1 LTARSAHRRTF
12 SELLIREVEAYTSN
26 PAMSLPAAATSSAES
41 TDAYRPF
48 ATFSLVWGITTLI
61 HQLAFTFWTES
72 WQGWTLVM
80 AAIAVILR
88 PSCSMRFLFLVVASL
103 LNLWHKLPFVP
114 NHILYEGMLH
124 IVMLLGAIS
133 FFIKGKGAG
142 AISGKLGSWT
152 RGIWLIVVAA
162 VVKAVYFALPESIQG
177 YYLGAPTTFF
187 IVFAIGRV
195 VFRGEKVGEGDDLL
209 ARFAPTIRVAVV
221 IMYVW
226 AVIQKLNFDYF
237 NAEVTCAGKLHR
249 EINLYFGSI
258 LPESDWAMVGAAVG
272 SLIFELGIPLLLI
285 FRKTRYAGFVA
296 AIGFHLWL
304 SIHPAAGIY
313 SFSSLILAF
322 LLVFLPT
329 SWGQQLQVLWNSQLR
344 WLGKGDL
351 DRGRKRARRL
361 VIGVFFATLFTQA
374 ALYLTLERSYEV
386 FGKANRVGFFT
397 FFAWGLW
404 IGSCYLIAGW
414 RARGA
419 DGSFPNRAIRSLAWV
434 GLIPILM
441 NGVYPW
447 IGARTQTSFSMY
459 SNLRSEAE
467 GNHLFLKRVDLFPFQ
482 TDMVEV
488 LTSKP
493 NILAPSE
500 RPRGIQQF
508 AHPGHRIVPWFE
520 FRRLV
525 SEMPGDV
532 EVTYLR
538 NGEELSLSRKGDELT
553 GDPEAFEEL
562 PLFARKFIWFRRLE
576 SLEGPM
582 GCTH

>member
-1 LTARSAHRRTF
+1 
-12 SELLIREVEAYTSN
+12 
-26 PAMSLPAAATSSAES
+26 MSLPASSS
-41 TDAYRPF
+41 SKTDSSDTYRPF
-48 ATFSLVWGITTLI
+48 ATFSLVWGITTLA

-80 AAIAVILR
+80 AAVAVILR
-88 PSCSMRFLFLVVASL
+88 PSCVMRFLILVVASL
-103 LNLWHKLPFVP
+103 FNLWHKLPFVP

-124 IVMLLGAIS
+124 IIMVLAAIS
-133 FFIKGKGAG
+133 FFAKGKGRSAV
-142 AISGKLGSWT
+142 SGKVGTWT

-162 VVKAVYFALPESIQG
+162 VVKAAYFALPESVQG

-195 VFRGEKVGEGDDLL
+195 LFRGEHVGEGDDLL
-209 ARFAPTIRVAVV
+209 SRFAPVIRAAVV

-237 NAEVTCAGKLHR
+237 NADVSCAGKLHK

-258 LPESDWAMVGAAVG
+258 LPESDWALVGAAVG
-272 SLIFELGIPLLLI
+272 SLIFELGIPILLL
-285 FRKTRYAGFVA
+285 FKKTRYLGFVA

-304 SIHPAAGIY
+304 SIHPAAGIF

-329 SWGQQLQVLWNSQLR
+329 SWGEQLQSLWNSQLS

-351 DRGRKRARRL
+351 ERGRKRARGL
-361 VIGVFFATLFTQA
+361 VIGAFFVTLLTQG
-374 ALYLTLERSYEV
+374 ALYLTIERSYAV
-386 FGKANRVGFFT
+386 FGKANRIGFFA

-404 IGSCYLIAGW
+404 IGACYLIAGW
-414 RARGA
+414 RARKA
-419 DGSFPNRAIRSLAWV
+419 DRSYPNRAIRSLAWV
-434 GLIPILM
+434 GLIPVLM
-441 NGVYPW
+441 NGIYPW

-467 GNHLFLKRVDLFPFQ
+467 GNHLFLKRLDLFTFQ

-493 NILAPSE
+493 SILAPSD

-508 AHPGHRIVPWFE
+508 AHPGHRIIPWFE

-532 EVTYLR
+532 EVSYLR
-538 NGEELSLSRKGDELT
+538 NGEELTLSRKDGEVVGDA
-553 GDPEAFEEL
+553 EAFEKL
-562 PLFARKFIWFRRLE
+562 PLLARKFIWFRRLE

-582 GCTH
+582 SCTH